1 MLELELQ
8 GVQAA
13 PAEADPRHHPALAQ
27 ELGHKPGGQGHSY
40 RHRLQV
46 TGSAQREVGAGA
58 AWVETKRVQGG
69 TVRPK
74 QLFCAG
80 TVRRL
85 PDPREQ
91 ATGAGGWHRCA
102 ATQPE
107 GLSGFL
113 PAWGGG
119 GAEQGTWGLGFH
131 PASHPVLHS
140 CRQRQSGCRSSTG
153 LSRRPWR
160 RVCEWLPPS
169 SGTGGPSERGGC
181 SQGEEGVTLPGP
193 G

>member
-13 PAEADPRHHPALAQ
+13 PAEADPRHHLALAQ

-46 TGSAQREVGAGA
+46 TGSAQREVGAGP

-140 CRQRQSGCRSSTG
+140 CRQRQSGCRNSTG